1 MKPTLCQLMTFACF
15 LLCFQLNYKVEGE
28 KLKHK
33 YTIDSDLPQFI
44 QAKVN
49 ALNMS
54 DVSICPGVS
63 LILLTWASGFQF
75 WVTVAVRILR
85 E

>member
-1 MKPTLCQLMTFACF
+1 M
-15 LLCFQLNYKVEGE
+15 EGE

-33 YTIDSDLPQFI
+33 YTIDPELPQFI

-54 DVSICPGVS
+54 DVSIFPGDS
-63 LILLTWASGFQF
+63 LKLPTGAFPFQF
-75 WVTVAVRILR
+75 WVTVELR
-85 E
+85 LLRGNKPSGAPLSFC